1 MAVYLLIPLYV
12 GLLITACAWLWL
24 LGCAFRQAVWWGF
37 GSLVLPPIALW
48 FAVRHSQQAVGPLVL
63 LVTAGVIVAAPALY
77 LLAAPMAAL
86 GLAEDSGQASRLWSL
101 TSLALR
107 SDPVHEWVESRS
119 YFLQVGAVP
128 VVVCAWIW
136 LLLRAFR
143 QQRMW
148 GWTSLLAPPVGLAF
162 AARHPRRGAAPVI
175 LLVLAVLVA
184 AVPAVYI
191 LCVQVDL
198 GPRVKT
204 VDGQQHVTLTGWDR
218 EDYSVLRLMPDIS
231 VLQMANVDV
240 TDHVLEVLSGMIN
253 LQELDLNGTQLSD
266 AGLGILRD
274 LPALATLRLARTKIT
289 DKGFRD
295 FLSTKDSLMQL
306 DLQHTQVSQD
316 SVRTWRR
323 ARSDRKAMQ

>member
-1 MAVYLLIPLYV
+1 MAVYLLIPFYV
-12 GLLITACAWLWL
+12 GLLIVACAWLWL
-24 LGCAFRQAVWWGF
+24 LACTFRQGVSWGV

-48 FAVRHSQQAVGPLVL
+48 FAARHAQQAIKPLIL
-63 LVTAGVIVAAPALY
+63 LVTAGVIVAGPALY
-77 LLAAPMAAL
+77 LLAMPAAAL
-86 GLAEDSGQASRLWSL
+86 GLREDSGQASRLWSL

-107 SDPVHEWVESRS
+107 SDPVHEWVESRA

-143 QQRMW
+143 QQRVW
-148 GWTSLLAPPVGLAF
+148 GWTSLLVPPVGLAF
-162 AARHPRRGAAPVI
+162 AARHPRRGTAPVV
-175 LLVLAVLVA
+175 LMVLAVLVA

-191 LCVQVDL
+191 LCVKVDL
-198 GPRVKT
+198 GPRVEI
-204 VDGQQHVTLTGWDR
+204 VDGQRHVTLTGWDR
-218 EDYSVLRLMPDIS
+218 EDYSVLGLMPDIS
-231 VLQMANVDV
+231 VLQMANADV
-240 TDHVLEVLSGMIN
+240 TDHVLEVLSGMKN

-295 FLSTKDSLMQL
+295 TLSTKDSLMQL
-306 DLQHTQVSQD
+306 DLQHTQVSPE
-316 SVRTWRR
+316 SVKAWRS
-323 ARSDRKAMQ
+323 ARPNRKAMQ